1 MEYTERILLLLYF
14 PQFQSPN
21 NSRFQSL
28 FASMKKTENTKD
40 KLKSRNSYNIYP
52 EKIIRNEDKRT
63 SITSHNLFHKDDW
76 ISLTILNLIQSKH
89 NLLIIKGI
97 PTSMAKSEIRSLV
110 DKYGNINY
118 LYVITSSIYNY
129 SIAFI
134 NVINYKSIIPLF
146 MNLRNFRI
154 EQSGI
159 KYNLKIMYSIVQGK
173 QELKKYMKNRKIFNF

>member
-21 NSRFQSL
+21 NSRFQSF
-28 FASMKKTENTKD
+28 FASMKKAENTKD
-40 KLKSRNSYNIYP
+40 KLKSRKSYNIYP

-63 SITSHNLFHKDDW
+63 SIM
-76 ISLTILNLIQSKH
+76 
-89 NLLIIKGI
+89 IKGI
-97 PTSMAKSEIRSLV
+97 PTSMAKSEVRNLV